1 MSSCLILT
9 RVPFLS
15 LFSSVDNVTK
25 GLRKGWSTWCN
36 YMHLMYRAQSKMNKK
51 QSAEELKEYAHA
63 ALLTPCHHRS
73 PLDISRILAYFRHSK
88 LLPKKLTARALLT
101 LAKES
106 ALWEAPPNK
115 PMFFQGQ
122 RGDGSGPG
130 APSAWWQ
137 WGFYVLVSGKINLY
151 SFSDKG
157 QEAAALSR
165 FVMAAPPRT
174 KGNSRGDGAVVT
186 APGIAASSAGGS
198 SAHALAVT
206 EWMADDEADDGSNQ
220 GGMSPEPTTPGGSRK
235 RQSQFG
241 GGQQPSSGG
250 RHRDS
255 FVHGSG
261 APSLTKGG
269 IPLMMQLPSSPVHL
283 KRLSVAPP
291 ARRAS
296 MAQAA
301 SFAGMKGYDTLDNPA
316 VPVESSTNAP
326 SGENTHGGGAG
337 TAGRTV
343 STAGSSVFDPS
354 TPGSPLTF
362 EPNSP
367 SGTGSNLGIG
377 EFASL
382 FQQQQQLQPRMPGS
396 GRNNEPPSPK
406 SGGRGRS
413 GSRGSMR
420 DPTSPGSARRRS
432 SSRGSLEPS
441 SPSMRRT
448 SESPN
453 RRPSRRASSVDK
465 DAGSGGGQ
473 GSGVASGTTSPKSP
487 TGRRS
492 SSVTPTSGGSQ
503 PTSASR
509 RGTTVSPSGGNGA
522 VGGGGAM
529 LKKKQSFKADMRAR
543 RSTIKLNGS
552 SLQAGGSGGGRGSTT
567 NGNGSHAGGEEM
579 AQVPEGQSPAEL
591 AAVTAAAAA
600 EKAAQGPVDDF
611 PGVDFLTSGVLG
623 DLIFST
629 SNPGHCLGEIA
640 LLDKSNPVR
649 DDSVE
654 IQSSEGC
661 LLRYMYSL

>member
-1 MSSCLILT
+1 M
-9 RVPFLS
+9 
-15 LFSSVDNVTK
+15 DNVTK

-36 YMHLMYRAQSKMNKK
+36 YLHMMYRAQSKMNKK

-73 PLDISRILAYFRHSK
+73 PLDISRIVAYFRHSK
-88 LLPKKLTARALLT
+88 LLPKKLTARAMLT

-122 RGDGSGPG
+122 RGDGAGPG

-174 KGNSRGDGAVVT
+174 KAGSSREGAVT
-186 APGIAASSAGGS
+186 ASGSVASNSGGGGGS
-198 SAHALAVT
+198 SSSSAAGTRQGAHARAVS
-206 EWMADDEADDGSNQ
+206 EWMADDEADDGSYQGHQ

-235 RQSQFG
+235 RHSHF

-250 RHRDS
+250 RNRDS

-269 IPLMMQLPSSPVHL
+269 IPLMMQLPSSLVHL

-301 SFAGMKGYDTLDNPA
+301 SLAGMKGYDTLDNPT
-316 VPVESSTNAP
+316 VPVESSANAP
-326 SGENTHGGGAG
+326 AGGDASGAAAAAT
-337 TAGRTV
+337 GRNV
-343 STAGSSVFDPS
+343 STAGSSAFDPS
-354 TPGSPLTF
+354 TPVSPLTF

-367 SGTGSNLGIG
+367 SGTGKNLGIG

-382 FQQQQQLQPRMPGS
+382 FQQQQQQSRTPGS
-396 GRNNEPPSPK
+396 ARGNEPPSPK
-406 SGGRGRS
+406 SGGGRGRS
-413 GSRGSMR
+413 GSRGGGGGMR
-420 DPTSPGSARRRS
+420 EPASPGSARRRS
-432 SSRGSLEPS
+432 TSRGSLEPS

-465 DAGSGGGQ
+465 ESGSGGGAGQ
-473 GSGVASGTTSPKSP
+473 SSGAASPKSP
-487 TGRRS
+487 ADRRS
-492 SSVTPTSGGSQ
+492 SSVTPTSGGSGGGGGGQ

-509 RGTTVSPSGGNGA
+509 RGTTVSPSGA
-522 VGGGGAM
+522 PGGGGAM

-552 SLQAGGSGGGRGSTT
+552 GLQAAGGKRGSSAHGG
-567 NGNGSHAGGEEM
+567 NGNGNDEM

-591 AAVTAAAAA
+591 AAAAAA

-640 LLDKSNPVR
+640 LLDKSNPVCV
-649 DDSVE
+649 DSYGVP
-654 IQSSEGC
+654 
-661 LLRYMYSL
+661 